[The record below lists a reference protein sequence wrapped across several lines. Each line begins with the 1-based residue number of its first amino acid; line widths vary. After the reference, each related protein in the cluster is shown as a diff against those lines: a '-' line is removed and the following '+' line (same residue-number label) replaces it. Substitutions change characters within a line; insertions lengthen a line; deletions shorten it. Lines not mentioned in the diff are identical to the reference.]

1 MVEGETVSAI
11 AGLYYPDGRPID
23 QHDLDGMAHL
33 LAHRGPDGGGLWVTG
48 SAGLVHRMLWTTPES
63 LQERL
68 PASNGDGT
76 LVITADARLDNRDE
90 LIDQLGLTD
99 RSAAATADGALIL
112 AAYERW
118 ADQCPER
125 LRGDFAFAIWDARRQ
140 RLFAARDHFGVRPFY
155 YAFIPEHG
163 FAFASEA
170 RALLA
175 LDWVPRR
182 LNEERIAEHLI
193 ARQYSSAS
201 TFIRDIQRLPPGH
214 RLAAARDGLRIDRYY
229 QLDPTRETRL
239 RSDADYAA
247 AFRDHLSEAVRRRL
261 RRAFPSGSLLS
272 GGLDSSAI
280 TCLAR
285 QLTDSTSMGQ
295 WPTFSAIHD
304 RVTTCD
310 ESRYITA
317 ILKCGGFHA
326 HYFWPDRVSPLLD
339 LERVLWHVDG
349 PTVGGNLYIDW
360 GIYCLARQDGIR
372 ILLDGFDGDS
382 TISHGLGY
390 LVELATAGRWGA
402 LAREVIPYA
411 RALGEPWGH
420 VMASWL
426 WAYGLKP
433 RLTHASAARRAGA
446 VLRSLQRHVSHT
458 ANHTADG
465 EQSAL
470 LRPDFLQRTGL
481 LEHRQSLAACPPRTE
496 REHHYRRLTDPG
508 LVTVLEVLDHAA
520 AAWGIEVRF
529 PFWDRPLVEFCLSL
543 PAEQKIRRGWTRFVM
558 RQALEGILP
567 PEVQWRPGKTDH
579 HDGFAT
585 GLLTFERQRLAEIVA
600 RPPRIIAEW
609 IDLGELR
616 GRFARCVSG
625 GATPADLDS
634 VWQVVSLAL
643 WLHSS
648 GLAS

>member
-1 MVEGETVSAI
+1 MSAI
-11 AGLYYPDGRPID
+11 AGLYHLDGRPVD
-23 QHDLDGMAHL
+23 RHDLDSMARL
-33 LAHRGPDGGGLWVTG
+33 LAHRGPDGGGLWI
-48 SAGLVHRMLWTTPES
+48 AGPVGLAHRMLWTTPES
-63 LQERL
+63 LQEHL
-68 PASNGDGT
+68 PAGSDDGT

-90 LIDQLGLTD
+90 LIDRLGLAD
-99 RSAAATADGALIL
+99 QSAAALTDSALIR

-118 ADQCPER
+118 GDRCPEQ
-125 LRGDFAFAIWDARRQ
+125 LRGDFAFAIWDAQRQ
-140 RLFAARDHFGVRPFY
+140 QLFAARDHFGVRPFY
-155 YAFIPEHG
+155 YAFLPAHG

-170 RALLA
+170 RALLT

-193 ARQYSSAS
+193 ARQYNSAS
-201 TFIRDIQRLPPGH
+201 TFIRDLLRLPPGH
-214 RLAAARDGLRIDRYY
+214 RLTAARDGLRIERYY
-229 QLDPTRETRL
+229 QPDPTRETRL

-247 AFRDHLSEAVRRRL
+247 ALRDHLAEAVRRRL
-261 RRAFPSGSLLS
+261 RRAFPAGSLLS

-285 QLTDSTSMGQ
+285 RLTSDTSPGQ

-310 ESRYITA
+310 ESRYIA
-317 ILKCGGFHA
+317 AVLECGGFHP
-326 HYFWPDRVSPLLD
+326 HYFWADRVSPLLD

-360 GIYCLARQDGIR
+360 GIYHLARQEGVR

-433 RLTHASAARRAGA
+433 RLTHLPAARRAGA
-446 VLRSLQRHVSHT
+446 ALRRLLRHDPRP
-458 ANHTADG
+458 ADG
-465 EQSAL
+465 RQSAL

-481 LEHRQSLAACPPRTE
+481 LERRQAMAACPPRTE

-529 PFWDRPLVEFCLSL
+529 PFWDLPLVEFCLSL
-543 PAEQKIRRGWTRFVM
+543 PAEQKIRRGWTRFVL
-558 RQALEGILP
+558 RQAMEGILP

-585 GLLTFERQRLAEIVA
+585 GLLTFERERLAEMVA
-600 RPPRIIAEW
+600 RPPTIIAEW
-609 IDLGELR
+609 IEPAALR
-616 GRFARCVSG
+616 DRFARCASG
-625 GATPADLDS
+625 AATPDDLDR

-643 WLHSS
+643 WLHSA
-648 GLAS
+648 GLAL